1 MDREYEHLL
10 KPDIQKVHINVK
22 EQRKE
27 VETAFTESRLVD
39 SPVTRIEAYCLN
51 TVLQALSS
59 AGLKP
64 KDDRYMQISR
74 ATAKLVIRD
83 RKAIWIRYRM
93 SKEGLKEWILWKV
106 GLRKN
111 PVFEKMKRM
120 GLTGDVQHDMEVL
133 KCLDY
138 PAQMKLRFE
147 KK

>member
-1 MDREYEHLL
+1 MDREYGHLL
-10 KPDIQKVHINVK
+10 KPDIQKFHINVK

-27 VETAFTESRLVD
+27 VETAFTESRLAD
-39 SPVTRIEAYCLN
+39 SPVTRMEVFCLN

-64 KDDRYMQISR
+64 EDDRYMQISR

-111 PVFEKMKRM
+111 PAFEKMKRM
-120 GLTGDVQHDMEVL
+120 GLTGDVLHDMEVL
-133 KCLDY
+133 KCLN
-138 PAQMKLRFE
+138 
-147 KK
+147 